1 MVQFALS
8 LLGIAAITI
17 LIISIIVSGR
27 NYIKKLEEETK
38 NQQND

>member
-1 MVQFALS
+1 MVQFELS

-17 LIISIIVSGR
+17 LIILIVSGR